1 MFHGHFLRVMAE
13 ILLALEP
20 KYKLKYPLR
29 IGNTSE
35 ISWNQENKSSAST
48 YRYKPGAI
56 PFNIQTIDIYRLI
69 NYEKAENQRRVELQ
83 TFHLREINMSKDL
96 IT

>member
-1 MFHGHFLRVMAE
+1 MRVMAE

-29 IGNTSE
+29 IDNASE

-48 YRYKPGAI
+48 YRYKP
-56 PFNIQTIDIYRLI
+56 D
-69 NYEKAENQRRVELQ
+69 
-83 TFHLREINMSKDL
+83 
-96 IT
+96 

>member
-1 MFHGHFLRVMAE
+1 MRVMAE

-48 YRYKPGAI
+48 YRAL
-56 PFNIQTIDIYRLI
+56 QTRLI

-83 TFHLREINMSKDL
+83 TFHLREINMNKDL